1 MKTNRLFLYA
11 AALMVT
17 AACAKEVA
25 PEVVTPEINAPEY
38 AVSFTA
44 FTENAPEAKATV
56 GTSNA
61 GKPQTFWEDGDKI
74 SVYSSAN
81 MSTSARSS
89 YIFRYVYGTQTQGLL
104 QAHGSPHVPLR

>member
-74 SVYSSAN
+74 SVY
-81 MSTSARSS
+81 
-89 YIFRYVYGTQTQGLL
+89 
-104 QAHGSPHVPLR
+104 